1 MTLPGLKSF
10 LIPVDGGEA
19 SRRAKRYAVALAKQC
34 GATVILFHSHASIS
48 GRISPEGRE
57 RIIRKDLESISKVF
71 AIYEDGCKEAGIV
84 FKKVVG
90 HGPAADSI
98 IAAARSYKCDM
109 IIMGSKS
116 RSARKIL
123 GDVTAAVSA
132 HSAVPVV
139 VVGGEC
145 DCSNSCGESCVH
157 KSRFAPILN
166 RHKEA
171 MAC

>member
-1 MTLPGLKSF
+1 
-10 LIPVDGGEA
+10 
-19 SRRAKRYAVALAKQC
+19 
-34 GATVILFHSHASIS
+34 
-48 GRISPEGRE
+48 
-57 RIIRKDLESISKVF
+57 
-71 AIYEDGCKEAGIV
+71 
-84 FKKVVG
+84 
-90 HGPAADSI
+90 
-98 IAAARSYKCDM
+98 M